1 MNIPQELLFWCPHQ
15 GKIIE
20 SVGFWSMAIYE
31 NYDQS
36 SHIESRSCFPCSPAV
51 LHIYI
56 YIHIDVL
63 FLQRLTTPTT
73 VYFSAKTATWPSLMR
88 WLVPGIPSPAMFP
101 EFWHLKSPCFICI
114 PSSPRMVFMLT
125 VNEYQVTIILIQYI
139 LGSTKVWCKLYMTSM
154 GRVRPFSVGRSR
166 AQNML
171 AVALATQ
178 ERMRKGGKIHDEL
191 DELVILSRKALLVI
205 SIRTPKSRPPNRC
218 FHRFWS
224 SKSQRFMDETW
235 WLQDDQAKV
244 RRLEQAAGENRGES
258 LDVYGFL
265 RSPSPSHIMK
275 CNWKKGTNHDGKKCV
290 FLVLCI
296 QTHQHVSNLSGTGM
310 IQSW

>member
-1 MNIPQELLFWCPHQ
+1 MTISHAM
-15 GKIIE
+15 
-20 SVGFWSMAIYE
+20 VGPGHPVTRHVSW
-31 NYDQS
+31 
-36 SHIESRSCFPCSPAV
+36 V
-51 LHIYI
+51 L
-56 YIHIDVL
+56 
-63 FLQRLTTPTT
+63 T
-73 VYFSAKTATWPSLMR
+73 
-88 WLVPGIPSPAMFP
+88 
-101 EFWHLKSPCFICI
+101 PCFICI
-114 PSSPRMVFMLT
+114 PSNPRMVFMLT

-265 RSPSPSHIMK
+265 RSPSPSHIIK